1 MKNKIQLLQF
11 VAILIFS
18 FGSYAQV
25 TVSAS
30 NLQYTNNGQST
41 ITLANCGNIDL
52 ASSTTT
58 LINLGVNLSKPNGQ
72 VVGLSDLLVYTKKSS
87 SDSRI

>member
-18 FGSYAQV
+18 FGAYAQV
-25 TVSAS
+25 TISVS

-58 LINLGVNLSKPNGQ
+58 SINLGINLSKPNG
-72 VVGLSDLLVYTKKSS
+72 
-87 SDSRI
+87 